1 MVKTNIMQ
9 ETDCRKI
16 VAQQGCFTLVEYL
29 KDVSVNHYS
38 AASEFYAAQ
47 MGVRKRQVV
56 CNLNGNGIV
65 VQAGAMQW
73 TSGQIES
80 VTNIKGA
87 GDFAKKLLASKA
99 TGETAVKP
107 RYRGFGTVVLEPTY
121 KHVLFVDVA
130 SWGGL
135 VVEDGLFY
143 ACDDTVNLSV
153 VARSN
158 VSSAVL
164 GGEGLFN
171 TCLSGMGT
179 VVLESPVPREELVVM
194 ELTEPTDEVKI
205 DGNMAIAWSN
215 SLKFTVERSGK
226 SLLGSAASGEGLVN
240 VYRGVGKILMAPV
253 ATTVNPLAA
262 AMANRT

>member
-9 ETDCRKI
+9 ETDCRK
-16 VAQQGCFTLVEYL
+16 VVERCGCFSLVEYL

-47 MGVRKRQVV
+47 MGVRKRQIV
-56 CNLNGNGIV
+56 CNLNGNGII

-73 TSGQIES
+73 TSGQIEA

-87 GDFAKKLLASKA
+87 GDFAKKLIGAKM
-99 TGETAVKP
+99 TGESAVKP

-121 KHVLFVDVA
+121 KYVLFVDVA

-143 ACDDTVNLSV
+143 ACDDTVNMSV

-158 VSSAVL
+158 LSSAAL

-171 TCLSGMGT
+171 SCLSGVGT
-179 VVLESPVPREELVVM
+179 VVLESPVPKEELIVM

-253 ATTVNPLAA
+253 ASSVNPLSSALA
-262 AMANRT
+262 SRA